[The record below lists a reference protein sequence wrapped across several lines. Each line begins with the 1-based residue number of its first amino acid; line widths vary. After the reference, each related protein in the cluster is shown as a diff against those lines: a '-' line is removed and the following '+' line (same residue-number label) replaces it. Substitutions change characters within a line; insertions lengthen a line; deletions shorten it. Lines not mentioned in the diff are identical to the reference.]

1 MDVNTFSGKYYRAAT
16 LTKSY
21 PTVTGII
28 ITVMDV
34 QTLISLALRIYLVLS
49 LVELFLVCM
58 YVQYLFLCRYT
69 KPFMV
74 IRTNQILC

>member
-1 MDVNTFSGKYYRAAT
+1 MDVNTFSGKYYRVAT

-34 QTLISLALRIYLVLS
+34 QTLIIEKLS
-49 LVELFLVCM
+49 CKNIFGLKPSWVIPSVYVCTIFIF
-58 YVQYLFLCRYT
+58 V
-69 KPFMV
+69 
-74 IRTNQILC
+74 

>member
-21 PTVTGII
+21 PTVIGII

-34 QTLISLALRIYLVLS
+34 QTLIIEKLS
-49 LVELFLVCM
+49 FNNIFGL
-58 YVQYLFLCRYT
+58 
-69 KPFMV
+69 KPS
-74 IRTNQILC
+74 